1 MLKNARSQWRRTPV
15 LARSLG
21 TLLLYLLQL
30 CPLRGM
36 PLASFLRD
44 SALYR
49 NKEWPGL
56 VALLSL
62 SLSLSF
68 SLSSL
73 MDTKNLPWRQER
85 VPLGT
90 DFPGPVPSQ
99 PAMSLWKKCGFV
111 QRC

>member
-36 PLASFLRD
+36 PLASFLHD

-62 SLSLSF
+62 SLSLSL
-68 SLSSL
+68 SLFLSL
-73 MDTKNLPWRQER
+73 FPNGHQE
-85 VPLGT
+85 
-90 DFPGPVPSQ
+90 PSLE
-99 PAMSLWKKCGFV
+99 ARESTTWH
-111 QRC
+111 